1 MERISYSYDPVTLA
15 MPLAEEITR
24 RVIEKGTLPEADDV
38 RDLLRELGLEELYT
52 GKGLALHRNRHLVAL
67 TFPGEPLIVDIIPSS
82 GELSD
87 AVEVIAYH
95 DRELGAFVVE
105 ILPAN
110 DLEYE
115 GNIGLEPAI
124 IDEKTLE
131 LKSSPVFG
139 HFEEGKDG
147 LHLVIDGKTYE
158 GWKESGKL
166 NVCPI
171 CGGELVWRGKEALC
185 PECGYGIRVVKE

>member
-15 MPLAEEITR
+15 MPLAEKITR
-24 RVIEKGTLPEADDV
+24 RVIETGTLPEADDV
-38 RDLLRELGLEELYT
+38 RNILRELGLEELYT
-52 GKGLALHRNRHLVAL
+52 GKGLALHRNRYLVTL
-67 TFPGEPLIVDIIPSS
+67 LFPREVLIVDVIPSS

-87 AVEVIAYH
+87 AVEVVAYH

-147 LHLVIDGKTYE
+147 LYFVIDGGTYE
-158 GWKESGKL
+158 RWRESGKL
-166 NVCPI
+166 DTCPI
-171 CGGELVWRGKEALC
+171 CGGELAWRGKDALC
-185 PECGYGIRVVKE
+185 PECGYGVKVVGE